1 VYPNST
7 LPDCLQRSSAH
18 GRRERQ
24 RCPLPRVGRTS
35 FALAHP
41 WKMLAPDMVSIP
53 RIRAEVHR
61 PAIRAPTCVCASSCF
76 WTDRLTVSVPIK
88 RKSTAWPPPDTVHL
102 RNQNPLTVRRYPGAV
117 CHPGYFGRKIYIALS
132 RSTLCGG
139 GDAHMLACSDL
150 RKHNVLPVSPCE
162 PGCVRKD
169 LLGFA
174 AQNRHNPGVPS
185 EVRVCGRISNA

>member
-1 VYPNST
+1 MYPNST

-24 RCPLPRVGRTS
+24 RCPLPRLGRTS

-117 CHPGYFGRKIYIALS
+117 CHPGYSVGRYIS
-132 RSTLCGG
+132 RSPARLSVAVATPICWPVLISENTTCCLS
-139 GDAHMLACSDL
+139 AH
-150 RKHNVLPVSPCE
+150 VSP
-162 PGCVRKD
+162 D
-169 LLGFA
+169 AF
-174 AQNRHNPGVPS
+174 
-185 EVRVCGRISNA
+185 GRISWGSPPRTGTTQVFHPKFESVAV